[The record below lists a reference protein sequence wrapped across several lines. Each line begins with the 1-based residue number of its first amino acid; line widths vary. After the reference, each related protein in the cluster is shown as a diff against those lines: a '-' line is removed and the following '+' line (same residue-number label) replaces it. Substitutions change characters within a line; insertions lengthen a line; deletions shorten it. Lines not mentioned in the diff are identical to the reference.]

1 MASNINDSGINKDYP
16 VAGQDNDSQ
25 GFRDNFNVIK
35 DNFTAAKTEI
45 ETLQN
50 TTAQGVSYEEDSNG
64 NPTSNDFLGLTINGM
79 NMQFNTEAHHPSAG
93 TVNTSQNVN
102 INNGPHQSVV
112 VGADVT
118 LNLTAWTT
126 TNDKTNKVRIY
137 VKTADTTRT
146 ITFSS
151 NNGSG
156 TIKTSTNWPTNN
168 ATASITPK
176 DNAEDP
182 DRVFVFEF
190 FSFDQGATVW
200 SDYIGQYD

>member
-1 MASNINDSGINKDYP
+1 MVNHTP
-16 VAGQDNDSQ
+16 
-25 GFRDNFNVIK
+25 
-35 DNFTAAKTEI
+35 
-45 ETLQN
+45 
-50 TTAQGVSYEEDSNG
+50 
-64 NPTSNDFLGLTINGM
+64 NDFLGLTINGM

-156 TIKTSTNWPTNN
+156 TIKTSTNWPQIMLQQALHLKIMLKIQIGFLFLNFLVLIKVLLFGQIILDNTIN
-168 ATASITPK
+168 AT
-176 DNAEDP
+176 
-182 DRVFVFEF
+182 
-190 FSFDQGATVW
+190 SFC
-200 SDYIGQYD
+200 

>member
-35 DNFTAAKTEI
+35 DNLTAAKSEI
-45 ETLQN
+45 EDLQTN
-50 TTAQGVSYEEDSNG
+50 TAKKNAA
-64 NPTSNDFLGLTINGM
+64 NDFLGNNVSGA
-79 NMQFNTEAHHPSAG
+79 NMLFNTEAHHPSAG
-93 TVNTSQNVN
+93 TINSSQNIN
-102 INNGPHQSVV
+102 INNGPHQTVV

-126 TNDKTNKVRIY
+126 TDDKTNKVRVY

-156 TIKTSTNWPTNN
+156 TIKTSNNWPTSD

-176 DNAEDP
+176 AAAEDP
-182 DRVFVFEF
+182 DRFFVFEF
-190 FSFDQGATVW
+190 YSFDQGATVW